1 MYKIV
6 SKKQFSQKVFCMEIE
21 APLIAKSRK
30 PGNFVIVRVDKHS
43 ERMPLTIADAN
54 IQQGTITLVIQEVGL
69 SSKKLCS
76 LNAGDCIADIV
87 GPLGN
92 PTHIEN
98 FGTVIC
104 ACGGLGAAPMLP
116 IIRGL
121 KAAGNRVLS
130 VIAGRTAEL
139 VIMEDEIR
147 ESSDE
152 VIIMTDDGSK
162 GEKGVVTVGIEK
174 FCQQEHID
182 KAFAIGPPI
191 MMKFSCLM
199 TQKYGIS
206 TDVSLN
212 TIMVD
217 GTGM

>member
-87 GPLGN
+87 GPS
-92 PTHIEN
+92 
-98 FGTVIC
+98 
-104 ACGGLGAAPMLP
+104 
-116 IIRGL
+116 R
-121 KAAGNRVLS
+121 
-130 VIAGRTAEL
+130 
-139 VIMEDEIR
+139 
-147 ESSDE
+147 
-152 VIIMTDDGSK
+152 
-162 GEKGVVTVGIEK
+162 
-174 FCQQEHID
+174 
-182 KAFAIGPPI
+182 
-191 MMKFSCLM
+191 
-199 TQKYGIS
+199 
-206 TDVSLN
+206 
-212 TIMVD
+212 
-217 GTGM
+217 